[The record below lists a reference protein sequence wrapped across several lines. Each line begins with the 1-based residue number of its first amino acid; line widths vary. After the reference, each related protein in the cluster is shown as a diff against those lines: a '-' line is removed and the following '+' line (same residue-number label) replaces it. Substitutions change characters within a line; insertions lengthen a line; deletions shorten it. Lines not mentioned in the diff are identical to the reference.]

1 MGSKRD
7 LPAKYEPGFLRE
19 LDQRTGIAKVLTA
32 AYDAIVDDCGGA
44 DALPHTKLAL
54 IERFIFLESILQ
66 TIEQKIAEGA
76 KDSGDLIGK
85 WTAAVNSMQGLA
97 KLIGL
102 ERVTRGRDL
111 RAYVAEREA

>member
-1 MGSKRD
+1 MGSKRE
-7 LPAKYEPGFLRE
+7 LPAKYEPGFLKDM
-19 LDQRTGIAKVLTA
+19 DQRTGIAIRLNA
-32 AYDAIVDDCGGA
+32 AFDAIVDDCGGA
-44 DALPHTKLAL
+44 DSLPHTKLAL
-54 IERFIFLESILQ
+54 VERFVFLEAILQ
-66 TIEQKIAEGA
+66 SIEQKIAEGA